1 MQVTFLTGNQNKI
14 NSAKSAFSKY
24 PEIELVYEKT
34 ETIEIQSLDVQEVAE
49 YAVIEASN
57 RLGKNVFK
65 LDVGYY
71 FEALNG
77 YPGAFIKYF
86 DKVLSSEDFLYLIDG
101 KSRKIT
107 IRECLSYCEPN
118 GKPVSF
124 VAELDASV
132 ALKPEGEGGS
142 VDRIIKYDGFE
153 GTQASSNYDDIVKYW
168 NEKLDHYDR
177 LAKYLVKKNK

>member
-24 PEIELVYEKT
+24 PEIELVHEKT

-77 YPGAFIKYF
+77 YPAFEATKRAWRVCKF
-86 DKVLSSEDFLYLIDG
+86 AP
-101 KSRKIT
+101 
-107 IRECLSYCEPN
+107 C
-118 GKPVSF
+118 
-124 VAELDASV
+124 
-132 ALKPEGEGGS
+132 
-142 VDRIIKYDGFE
+142 
-153 GTQASSNYDDIVKYW
+153 DDI
-168 NEKLDHYDR
+168 
-177 LAKYLVKKNK
+177 